1 MKKKILLIITGGIAA
16 YKSLEL
22 IRELREEN
30 CDVTCILTKAGSEF
44 VTPLSIESLSEN
56 KVYTDLFNLTDEH
69 QMGHIQLS
77 RMADAILIAPATANI
92 ISKMTHGIS
101 DDLASTVLKATN
113 KPVLIAPA
121 MNVQMWINASTQRNI
136 EVLKNDGINFI
147 GPEIGSMACG
157 EYGEGRLS
165 ETSTIVRETLDFI
178 YAYYSKPLKDLS
190 AIVTAGPTQEM
201 IDPIRFISNESSG
214 KQGYAIADRLSQLGA
229 KTTLVSGPTHLDPP
243 ANCNLIKVRSANDM
257 LNACE
262 NSLPS
267 DIVVCAAAVGDFKV
281 EKFNNEKIKKSGNTL
296 NLELNEN
303 VDILKSIGT
312 RNSKRPKLVIGFA
325 AETNNLIENATKKLN
340 SKGSDWIIANDVSN
354 GKVIG
359 KSHNEICLI
368 SNRGVENWPEM
379 TKSDVAKKLSQ
390 RIVDHF
396 SL

>member
-281 EKFNNEKIKKSGNTL
+281 KKFNNEKIKKFGNTL

-325 AETNNLIENATKKLN
+325 AETNNLIENATKKLD

-359 KSHNEICLI
+359 KNHNEICLI

>member
-359 KSHNEICLI
+359 KNHNEICLI

>member
-1 MKKKILLIITGGIAA
+1 
-16 YKSLEL
+16 
-22 IRELREEN
+22 
-30 CDVTCILTKAGSEF
+30 
-44 VTPLSIESLSEN
+44 
-56 KVYTDLFNLTDEH
+56 
-69 QMGHIQLS
+69 
-77 RMADAILIAPATANI
+77 
-92 ISKMTHGIS
+92 
-101 DDLASTVLKATN
+101 
-113 KPVLIAPA
+113 
-121 MNVQMWINASTQRNI
+121 
-136 EVLKNDGINFI
+136 
-147 GPEIGSMACG
+147 
-157 EYGEGRLS
+157 
-165 ETSTIVRETLDFI
+165 
-178 YAYYSKPLKDLS
+178 
-190 AIVTAGPTQEM
+190 
-201 IDPIRFISNESSG
+201 
-214 KQGYAIADRLSQLGA
+214 
-229 KTTLVSGPTHLDPP
+229 
-243 ANCNLIKVRSANDM
+243 M

-396 SL
+396 SH

>member
-165 ETSTIVRETLDFI
+165 ETSTIARETLDFI

-281 EKFNNEKIKKSGNTL
+281 EKFNNEKIKKSGKTL

-359 KSHNEICLI
+359 KNHNEICLI

>member
-214 KQGYAIADRLSQLGA
+214 KQGYAIANRLSQLGA

-243 ANCNLIKVRSANDM
+243 ADCNLIKVRTANDM

-354 GKVIG
+354 GKVLG
-359 KSHNEICLI
+359 KNQNEICLI

>member
-267 DIVVCAAAVGDFKV
+267 NIAVCAAAVGDFKV

-359 KSHNEICLI
+359 KNHNEICLI
-368 SNRGVENWPEM
+368 SNHGVENWPEM
-379 TKSDVAKKLSQ
+379 TKLDVAKKLSQ

>member
-214 KQGYAIADRLSQLGA
+214 KQGYAIADHLSKLGA
-229 KTTLVSGPTHLDPP
+229 KTILVSGPTHLDPP

-267 DIVVCAAAVGDFKV
+267 NIAVCAAAVGDFKV

-359 KSHNEICLI
+359 KDHNEICLI
-368 SNRGVENWPEM
+368 SNHGVENWPEM

>member
-16 YKSLEL
+16 YKSLDL
-22 IRELREEN
+22 IRKFREEG
-30 CDVTCILTKAGSEF
+30 CDITCILTKSGSEF

-56 KVYTDLFNLTDEH
+56 RVYTVLFNLTDEH

-359 KSHNEICLI
+359 KNHNEICLI
-368 SNRGVENWPEM
+368 SNHGVENWPEM